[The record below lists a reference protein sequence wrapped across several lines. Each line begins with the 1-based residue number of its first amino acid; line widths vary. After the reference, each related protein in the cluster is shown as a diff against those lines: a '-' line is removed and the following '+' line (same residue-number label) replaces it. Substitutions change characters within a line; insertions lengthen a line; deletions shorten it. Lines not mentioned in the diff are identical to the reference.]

1 MIYRLGLRLCHD
13 DAFAEDLVQ
22 ETFAHALQGW
32 DKFDGRCEPSSWL
45 YTIAVHAHRRVQR
58 RRAGQ
63 PRQMDCVCRADS
75 RTAADDLADPAEVTE
90 RLEWVRKAVNGLAI
104 RYRLP
109 VVLRYYGDLTT
120 GEIAQVLSV
129 SEGTIRCRLFRGR
142 QILAEAL
149 RDGVHPADAER
160 GTDSDKASPSR
171 AKEMCDGC
179 ASVFGSLKLADK
191 CCREFIYGCGDG

>member
-1 MIYRLGLRLCHD
+1 
-13 DAFAEDLVQ
+13 
-22 ETFAHALQGW
+22 
-32 DKFDGRCEPSSWL
+32 
-45 YTIAVHAHRRVQR
+45 
-58 RRAGQ
+58 
-63 PRQMDCVCRADS
+63 
-75 RTAADDLADPAEVTE
+75 
-90 RLEWVRKAVNGLAI
+90 VNGLAI